1 MSKELL
7 INMYYAAPELWYVNF
22 GIFLCFLFI
31 ILVIYYKLSLV
42 KKQNFSLKRTEERYS
57 ETINAAHDGYYIFI
71 YPDDRIEDAPQE
83 IIEKCSRRLAVMLSL
98 PNGIDSNLNEVL
110 KYFYKDDIDKINKY
124 IALLKEDAVSF
135 EDKFSLKNG
144 KTFNLSGARISGA
157 DGSKYGDIIWFR
169 DISNDSYFIN
179 NLISQQ
185 NQLQKRLLDLE
196 NLLDN
201 LPYPVWLRDADLN
214 LVATNKKYTEFLTAN
229 DKNRPEATNND
240 SENNNEESTIK
251 KIAIQA
257 QKNNHSQVCKIHRN
271 RNGRHFCY
279 EAIEIP
285 FHTQDS
291 LDKIA
296 TVGTLRDISEFDELS
311 HSVKQHQNAHLE
323 ILGALGTA
331 FAVFDDKF
339 KLLFYNSAFKQLW
352 NFDDEWLSSNHTYG
366 NFLDSLRER
375 RLIMEVPDYP
385 YFKNEEQK
393 MFSKIIEPKEDLIHL
408 PDGRSLRRVRAPYL
422 HGGLVF
428 AYEDISDRLA
438 ARREYNLLINV
449 QQEILNKI
457 SDAIL
462 IFGSNGRLTFYN
474 QAYLDL
480 WELKDEQLS
489 NGITFNDLLE
499 MLRQHFNDAT
509 NWSAFKK
516 EIFNYLFSNNTQAF
530 SIKRNGGDTIECFS
544 TLLANESIMVTMR
557 KTQNS

>member
-7 INMYYAAPELWYVNF
+7 INMYYAAPELWYINF
-22 GIFLCFLFI
+22 GILLCFLFV
-31 ILVIYYKLSLV
+31 ILVLSYKLSV
-42 KKQNFSLKRTEERYS
+42 IKKQIFYLKRTEDRYS
-57 ETINAAHDGYYIFI
+57 ETINAAHDGYYIYI
-71 YPDDRIEDAPQE
+71 YPDDNIEDSHQE

-110 KYFYKDDIDKINKY
+110 KNFYKDDIDKINKY

-135 EDKFSLKNG
+135 EDKFTLKNG

-169 DISNDSYFIN
+169 DISNDSSFIN
-179 NLISQQ
+179 NLISHQH
-185 NQLQKRLLDLE
+185 QLQKRLLDLE

-201 LPYPVWLRDADLN
+201 LPYPVWLRDTELN
-214 LVATNKKYTEFLTAN
+214 LVATNKKYTEFLSNT
-229 DKNRPEATNND
+229 DKNNILSNNIEID
-240 SENNNEESTIK
+240 CSSEEGSIK
-251 KIAIQA
+251 KIAVQA
-257 QKNNHSQVCKIHRN
+257 QKNNRPQICKIHQN
-271 RNGRHFCY
+271 RNGKHFCY

-285 FHTQDS
+285 FHAQES

-296 TVGTLRDISEFDELS
+296 TVGTLRDISEFDQLS
-311 HSVKQHQNAHLE
+311 HSIKQRQNAHLE

-352 NFDDEWLSSNHTYG
+352 NFDDEWLSSNHTYA

-438 ARREYNLLINV
+438 ARRDYNQLLST

-462 IFGSNGRLTFYN
+462 IFGSNGKLTFYN

-480 WELKDEQLS
+480 WNMQNEQMLNEPTFSELW
-489 NGITFNDLLE
+489 E
-499 MLRQHFNDAT
+499 MQRRYFSDVTDWN
-509 NWSAFKK
+509 AFKK

-530 SIKRNGGDTIECFS
+530 CLKRNNLDTIECFS
-544 TLLANESIMVTMR
+544 TLLSNESIMVTMR
-557 KTQNS
+557 KTQNT